1 MVSCGATVDSRAAH
15 LKRPRRGLFARR
27 TVRRASVALAVFSSV
42 LERALKKQSAAVT
55 APPCFGRWPRSSPL
69 HRGCFCAVFSDVAA
83 AVRIHPRAP
92 LETDTKQKAQR
103 DRPHWERQLWGN
115 WGFASR
121 AAKNSP
127 LGCFC
132 AVFSDVAAAVRIHPR
147 LWPQRSYIRKTPVY
161 FYTSVFL
168 VGAGGF
174 EPPKLKAADLQS
186 VPIGHSGTRPY
197 SLFAVLR
204 TACIYYHRFSSL
216 SIFFVQIFRFL
227 RCPAGSKMVEC
238 GLEKTAVQAILGH
251 KNFSTTANKYVSH
264 NDPAYLLQ
272 EMKKMKY

>member
-1 MVSCGATVDSRAAH
+1 M
-15 LKRPRRGLFARR
+15 
-27 TVRRASVALAVFSSV
+27 
-42 LERALKKQSAAVT
+42 QSA
-55 APPCFGRWPRSSPL
+55 
-69 HRGCFCAVFSDVAA
+69 
-83 AVRIHPRAP
+83 HPRVL
-92 LETDTKQKAQR
+92 LETDIKQKAQR

-115 WGFASR
+115 RGFASR
-121 AAKNSP
+121 AAKKEHGLRLPASASCLGRHSHPAGRCPNSSSLFRP
-127 LGCFC
+127 LAAVVAVALGCFC

-147 LWPQRSYIRKTPVY
+147 LWPQRGYIRKTPVY

-227 RCPAGSKMVEC
+227 RCPAGSTSAPVLLACLFAYRSFVWLPAAFPCMDRRWRVPSF
-238 GLEKTAVQAILGH
+238 GPSAGPSFPALQQKTLRNQR
-251 KNFSTTANKYVSH
+251 S
-264 NDPAYLLQ
+264 
-272 EMKKMKY
+272 

>member
-1 MVSCGATVDSRAAH
+1 MDSRAAH
-15 LKRPRRGLFARR
+15 LKRPHRGLFARR
-27 TVRRASVALAVFSSV
+27 AVRRASVALAVFSSA
-42 LERALKKQSAAVT
+42 LERALKKQSAAPT

-83 AVRIHPRAP
+83 AVRIHPR
-92 LETDTKQKAQR
+92 
-103 DRPHWERQLWGN
+103 
-115 WGFASR
+115 
-121 AAKNSP
+121 
-127 LGCFC
+127 
-132 AVFSDVAAAVRIHPR
+132 
-147 LWPQRSYIRKTPVY
+147 LWPQRGHIRKTPVY

-227 RCPAGSKMVEC
+227 LCPPLFLRIVLRRGIPFGRGIRGPVISRF
-238 GLEKTAVQAILGH
+238 TAKAAQESAFLSG
-251 KNFSTTANKYVSH
+251 FSWSW
-264 NDPAYLLQ
+264 
-272 EMKKMKY
+272 

>member
-1 MVSCGATVDSRAAH
+1 MVSCGATVDSRAAL
-15 LKRPRRGLFARR
+15 LKRSTGCGSLRL
-27 TVRRASVALAVFSSV
+27 L
-42 LERALKKQSAAVT
+42 RALGGTRILQ
-55 APPCFGRWPRSSPL
+55 
-69 HRGCFCAVFSDVAA
+69 AA
-83 AVRIHPRAP
+83 A
-92 LETDTKQKAQR
+92 
-103 DRPHWERQLWGN
+103 
-115 WGFASR
+115 
-121 AAKNSP
+121 

-227 RCPAGSKMVEC
+227 RCPAGSTSAPVLLACLFAYRSFVWLPAAFPCMDRRWRVPSFGPSAGPSFPALQQKRSGISVPERFFLELVTGVE
-238 GLEKTAVQAILGH
+238 
-251 KNFSTTANKYVSH
+251 
-264 NDPAYLLQ
+264 PATH
-272 EMKKMKY
+272 

>member
-1 MVSCGATVDSRAAH
+1 MRLPASASCLGRHSHPAGRCPNSSSLFRPLAA
-15 LKRPRRGLFARR
+15 L
-27 TVRRASVALAVFSSV
+27 VA
-42 LERALKKQSAAVT
+42 
-55 APPCFGRWPRSSPL
+55 
-69 HRGCFCAVFSDVAA
+69 VA
-83 AVRIHPRAP
+83 
-92 LETDTKQKAQR
+92 
-103 DRPHWERQLWGN
+103 
-115 WGFASR
+115 
-121 AAKNSP
+121 

-204 TACIYYHRFSSL
+204 TACIYYHQFSSL

-227 RCPAGSKMVEC
+227 RCPAGSTPAPVLLARLFAYRSFVWLPAAFPSHCSAQGRPIWARHPRARHFPFYSKNRSGISVPERFFLELVTGVE
-238 GLEKTAVQAILGH
+238 
-251 KNFSTTANKYVSH
+251 
-264 NDPAYLLQ
+264 PATH
-272 EMKKMKY
+272 

>member
-1 MVSCGATVDSRAAH
+1 MRHPASASCLGRHSHPAGRCPNSSSLFRPLAAVVAVAQGLFLRRLQRRRRSCSNPPACPIRDGHKTKSSTQSSPIGRGSCGATVDSQAAH

-27 TVRRASVALAVFSSV
+27 TVRRA
-42 LERALKKQSAAVT
+42 
-55 APPCFGRWPRSSPL
+55 
-69 HRGCFCAVFSDVAA
+69 D
-83 AVRIHPRAP
+83 
-92 LETDTKQKAQR
+92 
-103 DRPHWERQLWGN
+103 
-115 WGFASR
+115 
-121 AAKNSP
+121 
-127 LGCFC
+127 
-132 AVFSDVAAAVRIHPR
+132 AVRIHPR
-147 LWPQRSYIRKTPVY
+147 LWPQRGHIRKTPVY

-227 RCPAGSKMVEC
+227 RCPAGSTPAPVLLARLFAYRSFVWLPAAFPSHCSAQGRPIWARHPRARHFPLYSKSRPGISVPERFFLELVTGVE
-238 GLEKTAVQAILGH
+238 
-251 KNFSTTANKYVSH
+251 
-264 NDPAYLLQ
+264 PATH
-272 EMKKMKY
+272 

>member
-1 MVSCGATVDSRAAH
+1 M
-15 LKRPRRGLFARR
+15 
-27 TVRRASVALAVFSSV
+27 
-42 LERALKKQSAAVT
+42 QSA
-55 APPCFGRWPRSSPL
+55 
-69 HRGCFCAVFSDVAA
+69 
-83 AVRIHPRAP
+83 HPRVL
-92 LETDTKQKAQR
+92 LETDIKQKAQR

-115 WGFASR
+115 RGFASR
-121 AAKNSP
+121 AAKKEHGLRLPASASCLGRHSHPAGRCPNSSSLFRP
-127 LGCFC
+127 LAAVVAVALGCFC

-197 SLFAVLR
+197 SLFAILR

-216 SIFFVQIFRFL
+216 SIFFRPDFQIFALPGRQHPGSGFVGSFVRLSFVCLAARGLPLHGPALARSFFRAIRRPVISRFTAKNAQESAFL
-227 RCPAGSKMVEC
+227 SVFCLELVAGVEPV
-238 GLEKTAVQAILGH
+238 T
-251 KNFSTTANKYVSH
+251 Y
-264 NDPAYLLQ
+264 
-272 EMKKMKY
+272 

>member
-1 MVSCGATVDSRAAH
+1 M
-15 LKRPRRGLFARR
+15 
-27 TVRRASVALAVFSSV
+27 
-42 LERALKKQSAAVT
+42 QSA
-55 APPCFGRWPRSSPL
+55 
-69 HRGCFCAVFSDVAA
+69 
-83 AVRIHPRAP
+83 HPRAP
-92 LETDTKQKAQR
+92 LETDIKQKAQR

-115 WGFASR
+115 RGFASR
-121 AAKNSP
+121 AAKKEHGLRLPASASCLGRHSHPAGRCPNSSSLFRP
-127 LGCFC
+127 LAALVAVALGCFC

-147 LWPQRSYIRKTPVY
+147 LWPQRRYIRKTPVY

-168 VGAGGF
+168 VGAGVF

-227 RCPAGSKMVEC
+227 RHTASSKMVEC

>member
-1 MVSCGATVDSRAAH
+1 MRLPAPASCLGRHSHPAGRCPNSSSLFRPLAAVV
-15 LKRPRRGLFARR
+15 A
-27 TVRRASVALAVFSSV
+27 VAL
-42 LERALKKQSAAVT
+42 
-55 APPCFGRWPRSSPL
+55 
-69 HRGCFCAVFSDVAA
+69 GCFCAVFSDVAA

-103 DRPHWERQLWGN
+103 NRPHWERQLWDN
-115 WGFASR
+115 CGFASR

-227 RCPAGSKMVEC
+227 RCPAGS
-238 GLEKTAVQAILGH
+238 T
-251 KNFSTTANKYVSH
+251 
-264 NDPAYLLQ
+264 PAPVLLARLFAYRSFVWLPAAFPCMDRRWRVPSFGPSAGPSFPALQ
-272 EMKKMKY
+272 QKPPRNQRS